1 MKTVNL
7 FESLTREKLQ
17 TIKGGTIATS
27 KHTTVVDL
35 ENEDDEDD
43 DEGGVTITGLA
54 TGKTNTSIMP

>member
-27 KHTTVVDL
+27 KHTSIVDI
-35 ENEDDEDD
+35 DDEDEEDADD
-43 DEGGVTITGLA
+43 DEITAPIGSITIR
-54 TGKTNTSIMP
+54 KTKP

>member
-27 KHTTVVDL
+27 KYTSIVDID
-35 ENEDDEDD
+35 NEDDEDD
-43 DEGGVTITGLA
+43 EDGGITITGLA
-54 TGKTNTSIMP
+54 TGKTSPIIKP